1 MRIHAYFL
9 DLHNF
14 GRYLT
19 IVEIFE
25 NCRGTAHEHYE
36 AVPTIKP
43 HARWHYEVA
52 RAFKMSYGRR
62 VRGCSDRLGWL
73 PETSHT
79 SI

>member
-1 MRIHAYFL
+1 MLALCQRRHGY
-9 DLHNF
+9 
-14 GRYLT
+14 R
-19 IVEIFE
+19 FE
-25 NCRGTAHEHYE
+25 EPYE

-43 HARWHYEVA
+43 DARWHYEVA

-73 PETSHT
+73 PETLNT